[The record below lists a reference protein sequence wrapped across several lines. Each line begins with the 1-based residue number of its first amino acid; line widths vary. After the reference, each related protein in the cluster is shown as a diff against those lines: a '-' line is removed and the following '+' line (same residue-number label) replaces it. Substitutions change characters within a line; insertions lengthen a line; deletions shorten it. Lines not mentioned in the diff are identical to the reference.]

1 MNSTVQCRRGFLKR
15 VVRKNSGIILTHNEV
30 DSMFF
35 TENFKTRLVLISKNA
50 CGIFLNIETSIDK
63 NCS

>member
-1 MNSTVQCRRGFLKR
+1 MR
-15 VVRKNSGIILTHNEV
+15 VDRKNSGIILIQNEV

-35 TENFKTRLVLISKNA
+35 TENVKTRLVLISKNA
-50 CGIFLNIETSIDK
+50 CGIFQNIETSIDK